1 MPYSKTNIAQRRV
14 GTEEEAPESA
24 LLSAG
29 ALTADFVAGALRTIR
44 YKGREVLRGI
54 GYVVRDKDWGTDR
67 PEIIDC
73 TVQQDTDGFVVAF
86 RGRCARAETHEVLEY
101 KARITGDK
109 NGQIVFEVIAE
120 PSTPFLTARCGFAV
134 LHPLDGIAGQPVLI
148 EHVDGSEEHSM
159 FPEQVAPWQPFK
171 EIRAIHH
178 QVMPGITARCR
189 LNGDVFEM
197 EDQRAWSDAS
207 YKTYVRPL
215 SLPWPYIL
223 EQGTRFQQ
231 SVELQIIDESGAAL
245 ELGYKQ
251 TAQADTDVLVEI
263 GEFDGIFPAIGVAI
277 HPDETSAA
285 LAHLDLLKRLRPQQ
299 LVLHFDPAAGHGREH
314 LIGYAEISKGSRGA
328 PACVLELVVP
338 AQCSVNDELSE
349 VAAKAAA
356 ADLKLSAVMISL
368 SCDRQSTLPESACP
382 PLAEIYR
389 AARKSFPGLAI
400 GGGVLSHFSDLT
412 RNRPLPDLLD
422 FISHCTCPIVHAAD
436 DLSVM
441 QTLEAMP
448 YIVRSARAFIG
459 GDKPYRIGPSTIGM
473 RQIPY
478 SSHGSDNPQ
487 NRRITMTSH
496 DPRQSSLFAAAWM
509 IGYAAATAEG
519 HLQALTIGALIGPLG
534 LASVSKAG
542 DVLCHP
548 AFHTAHG
555 LADLGGHLR
564 YRCHSSRPD
573 SVAAVAGEGRDK
585 KCVVW
590 LANLTNRAQ
599 IVLLSAAAE
608 IATMQV
614 LDEENFA
621 EPQAILPEATATK
634 NAPSVELRPYAVTCL
649 RLDARK

>member
-1 MPYSKTNIAQRRV
+1 MPYSSRTNIAQRRV
-14 GTEEEAPESA
+14 GTEEEAPESVI
-24 LLSAG
+24 LSAG
-29 ALTADFVAGALRTIR
+29 ALTADFVAGTLRAVR
-44 YKGREVLRGI
+44 YKGHEVLRSI
-54 GYVVRDKDWGTDR
+54 GYIVRDKDWGTDC

-73 TVQQDTDGFVVAF
+73 TVQQDSHGFTVAF
-86 RGRCARAETHEVLEY
+86 QARCSRAETHEVLGY
-101 KARITGDK
+101 KAHITGNR
-109 NGQIVFEVIAE
+109 NGQIIFEVIAE

-134 LHPLDGIAGQPVLI
+134 LHPLEGVAGYPVLI
-148 EHVDGSEEHSM
+148 EHVDGSEEHST
-159 FPEQVAPWQPFK
+159 FPELVAPWQPFTK
-171 EIRAIHH
+171 IRAIHH
-178 QVMPGITARCR
+178 QVMSGVTARCR

-231 SVELQIIDESGAAL
+231 CIELQIIDESGSSL
-245 ELGYKQ
+245 EPGYIH
-251 TAQADTDVLVEI
+251 TVQADTNVLVEI
-263 GEFDGIFPAIGVAI
+263 GEIDGTIPEIGVAI
-277 HPDETSAA
+277 HPDQIAAA
-285 LAHLDLLKRLRPQQ
+285 LAHPDLLERLRPQQ
-299 LVLHFDPAAGHGREH
+299 LVLHFDPVADHCREH
-314 LIGYAEISKGSRGA
+314 LVGYAEIAERSGGA
-328 PACVLELVVP
+328 LMCVLELVLPVRR
-338 AQCSVNDELSE
+338 SLNDELSE
-349 VAAKAAA
+349 VAAMADAAN
-356 ADLKLSAVMISL
+356 LRLSAVMVSL
-368 SCDRQSTLPESACP
+368 ASDRQSTLPESALP

-389 AARKSFPGLAI
+389 AAREAFPGLKV

-412 RNRPLPDLLD
+412 RNRPVPDLLD

-448 YIVRSARAFIG
+448 YIVRSARTFIG

-478 SSHGSDNPQ
+478 GSHGRDNPE

-542 DVLCHP
+542 DVLCNP
-548 AFHTAHG
+548 AFHAAHG

-573 SVAAVAGEGRDK
+573 SVAAVAGEGRDEK
-585 KCVVW
+585 RVV
-590 LANLTNRAQ
+590 LASQ
-599 IVLLSAAAE
+599 
-608 IATMQV
+608 
-614 LDEENFA
+614 
-621 EPQAILPEATATK
+621 
-634 NAPSVELRPYAVTCL
+634 PY
-649 RLDARK
+649 